1 MGRQA
6 GRAWRLADR
15 RRSLRRY
22 DAQRQHRR
30 RRLLSGIDRP
40 ALGRKILRTGRLATR
55 LRRRASRPAAATDR
69 PARTVDRQR
78 TGTTDRT
85 GRTARRQLIAGG
97 TRLQALL
104 ASHGIASHGS
114 ALFQWWPEPKAEEF
128 WRHMAE
134 RGIWVRLFP
143 QAARGIR
150 LGLPPDEAG
159 L

>member
-30 RRLLSGIDRP
+30 RRLSSGIDRP
-40 ALGRKILRTGRLATR
+40 ALGWKILRTGRLATW
-55 LRRRASRPAAATDR
+55 LRRRASRPAAATGR

-85 GRTARRQLIAGG
+85 GRTARPR
-97 TRLQALL
+97 L
-104 ASHGIASHGS
+104 ASNDAPAIDRRRDATASVAGIA
-114 ALFQWWPEPKAEEF
+114 
-128 WRHMAE
+128 RHRIAWQCA
-134 RGIWVRLFP
+134 IPVV
-143 QAARGIR
+143 
-150 LGLPPDEAG
+150 AG
-159 L
+159 T